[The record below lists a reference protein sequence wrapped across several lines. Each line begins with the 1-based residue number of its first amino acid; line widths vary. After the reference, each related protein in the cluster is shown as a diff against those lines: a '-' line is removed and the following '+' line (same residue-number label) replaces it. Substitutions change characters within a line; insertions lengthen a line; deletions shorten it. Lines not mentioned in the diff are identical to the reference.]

1 MNFPSIRIEG
11 QIFSGELLQRLDQP
25 DMPGQRSA
33 DFGLPSDVKVK
44 DEIARAWADAQ
55 DYWRIFQRK
64 LETQKLASTA
74 TTETR
79 QQWIVPL
86 LGLLGYQLEYQSRG
100 AELNGKIYAISHR
113 AVNRAQ
119 IPVHIVGYRDPAG
132 LDRKPENATLRMS
145 PHAMVQEYINLHDQL
160 YGIVTN
166 GATLRLLRDSFRLV
180 RLNYLEFDLDRM
192 FTDGLFADF
201 AVLYRLLHATRL
213 PATAEDAY
221 ACLIEK
227 YHQDAI
233 DQGTRIREGLS
244 EAVEHVIVSFAN
256 GFLAHPDNAALRQ
269 QITSEKLSAAEYYQ
283 CLLRL
288 IYRFLFL
295 LVIEERKLVFASGVP
310 LRRREIYERH
320 YSLQRMRCLAENPRH
335 VDRRQR
341 DLWLSI
347 LATFRLFESD
357 GPGEKIGISP
367 LAGELFGPDA
377 IGPLNT
383 CSLDNVT
390 ALEGFRSLILFRHP
404 GSRQVIRA
412 NYASLN
418 FEEFGSVYEGLLEY
432 APAFATVADRVTFA
446 FVKGDE
452 RAATG
457 SHYTPDELV
466 QPLIRH
472 SLDYLIADKLKEAR
486 EIANRQVGNRDVGN
500 RDIGNREREGGRYG
514 DQQLQ
519 GTQDLAGGDGS
530 LRASLPGHTALSRHG
545 DLRTDLSASTRVG
558 LGPGQHRGGVGA
570 AEHRRLYPLSEDRA
584 GQRGGIG
591 DGTLAGA
598 AAEAG
603 GAYLS
608 DTVGRA
614 GSGGAE
620 DAPGAHP
627 LPANEKGG
635 GGQCVDSGVSSPSAP
650 DPLAEYPSWYRQLV
664 GTAPPTCLRD
674 YSLLASHALLSL
686 RIADISCGSG
696 HILLAAARRVATELA
711 VVRTGEEQPSPTA
724 FRAAI
729 RDVIRECIYGVDLN
743 PLAVELCKVAL
754 WLEAHNPGQ
763 PLNFLDHHIKCG
775 NSIVGYVRR
784 EELDKGV
791 PDEAFKAL
799 PGDDKDVAAQ
809 WRKRNK
815 AERNERG
822 QQHLDFSPAVRGQLD
837 ALLSKWQSLSA
848 MPERSPAEID
858 AKRAK
863 FAEYAVSR
871 DAWTLKQI
879 AAIPIAQFYIPKT
892 IDNDNNLVSDA
903 QFRRYWNDAETPQ
916 GKATGLAWSTA
927 HEKRFF
933 HWFLEFPEIIEGGGF
948 DCILGNP
955 PYLGGRNIALRL
967 GYAFSSVNK
976 VLYPSAEGNC
986 DLVSSFFLQSAD
998 LLKTGGFVAYISTNT
1013 VCQGETRKGC
1023 LEVLLKR
1030 KYVIN
1035 FAWRSIRWPGKA
1047 AVTVSLIGL
1056 HKGTFNGVCSL
1067 DGKTVSSI
1075 NSFLEADTFDQDAF
1089 KLVCNSELSFKGSE
1103 PARGFML
1110 SSDEASKL
1118 LTEDCSNRDVI
1129 WPYLNGDDF
1138 YNSPELKPS
1147 RYVINFLDWPLS
1159 RAAQYPYAL
1168 RRIEEKVKPEWE
1180 KNDDKSNT
1188 SNWWWHRR
1196 RSEKLYAN
1204 LTEVGFGF
1212 AVGFTSKTG
1221 KFARVTSNV
1230 VFSNQLVVV
1239 CLPDFAHYAVLDSSF
1254 HEFWAWK
1261 YGSTMGSSTLRYT
1274 PSSVFETYPFP
1285 SHSRMVE
1292 LTLSHVGECYHDFR
1306 NSLMQLLWL
1315 GLTDIYNLFHSRD
1328 FSPALVAQVSKKPT
1342 DEAERGYQGLLELR
1356 RLHIELDTAVRDAYG
1371 WQDLALNHDFY
1382 EIETLPENDR
1392 VRYTISPA
1400 ARKELLKRLLALNHA
1415 RAAEETAVAAS
1426 TPVVK
1431 SNRGRKAKAVDAQGD
1446 LFG

>member
-25 DMPGQRSA
+25 DMPGQRPA

-64 LETQKLASTA
+64 LESQKLAATA

-213 PATAEDAY
+213 PASAEDASV
-221 ACLIEK
+221 CLIEK

-256 GFLAHPDNAALRQ
+256 GFLAHPDNEALCRQ
-269 QITSEKLSAAEYYQ
+269 VASGQLSSADYYQ

-320 YSLQRMRCLAENPRH
+320 YSLQRMRRLAENPRH
-335 VDRRQR
+335 VDRRQK

-347 LATFRLFESD
+347 LATFRLFEAD
-357 GPGEKIGISP
+357 GPGEKLGVSP

-383 CSLDNVT
+383 CSLDNIT

-404 GSRQVIRA
+404 GSNQIIRA

-432 APAFATVADRVTFA
+432 APVFNTVADKVTFA
-446 FVKGDE
+446 FVKGEE

-472 SLDYLIADKLKEAR
+472 SLDYLIADKLKEK
-486 EIANRQVGNRDVGN
+486 DK
-500 RDIGNREREGGRYG
+500 
-514 DQQLQ
+514 
-519 GTQDLAGGDGS
+519 
-530 LRASLPGHTALSRHG
+530 
-545 DLRTDLSASTRVG
+545 
-558 LGPGQHRGGVGA
+558 
-570 AEHRRLYPLSEDRA
+570 
-584 GQRGGIG
+584 
-591 DGTLAGA
+591 
-598 AAEAG
+598 
-603 GAYLS
+603 
-608 DTVGRA
+608 
-614 GSGGAE
+614 
-620 DAPGAHP
+620 
-627 LPANEKGG
+627 EK
-635 GGQCVDSGVSSPSAP
+635 
-650 DPLAEYPSWYRQLV
+650 
-664 GTAPPTCLRD
+664 
-674 YSLLASHALLSL
+674 ALLSL

-743 PLAVELCKVAL
+743 PLAIELCKVAL

-799 PGDDKDVAAQ
+799 PCDDKDVAAQ

-837 ALLSKWQSLSA
+837 ALLSKWQTLSA
-848 MPERSPAEID
+848 MPEQTPAQIE

-863 FAEYAVSR
+863 FDEYAASR
-871 DAWTLKQI
+871 DACTLKQI

-892 IDNDNNLVSDA
+892 VYGDHNLISDA
-903 QFRRYWNDAETPQ
+903 QFRRYWSNAETPQ
-916 GKATGLAWSTA
+916 GSATAMAWYTA
-927 HEKRFF
+927 HQKLAF
-933 HWFLEFPEIIEGGGF
+933 HWFLEFPEVIRESGF

-955 PYLGGRNIALRL
+955 PYLGDKKISGKYGHAFCEYAKWEYAPSGISDLVVYFLRRAFDLIKDKGMLALITTNSIKDGDLRL
-967 GYAFSSVNK
+967 GGLDQVVRNN
-976 VLYPSAEGNC
+976 GNI
-986 DLVSSFFLQSAD
+986 VFA
-998 LLKTGGFVAYISTNT
+998 
-1013 VCQGETRKGC
+1013 
-1023 LEVLLKR
+1023 
-1030 KYVIN
+1030 IN
-1035 FAWRSIRWPGKA
+1035 GMKWPGIA
-1047 AVTVSLIGL
+1047 NLSVALLSIV
-1056 HKGTFNGVCSL
+1056 KGEWQSKPRML
-1067 DGKTVSSI
+1067 DGKHVSHISTHFDDI
-1075 NSFLEADTFDQDAF
+1075 VDLAPPIEIHQNKERLYTGIYYHGDGFLLEEKEACEYIGKNSSL
-1089 KLVCNSELSFKGSE
+1089 K
-1103 PARGFML
+1103 R
-1110 SSDEASKL
+1110 
-1118 LTEDCSNRDVI
+1118 VI
-1129 WPYLNGDDF
+1129 WPAINGDEL
-1138 YNSPELKPS
+1138 NSDPYQKPS
-1147 RYVINFLDWPLS
+1147 RWIINFYDWPLHE
-1159 RAAQYPYAL
+1159 AQKYEIAFDHVVKY
-1168 RRIEEKVKPEWE
+1168 VKPERE
-1180 KNDDKSNT
+1180 KSGDQHGRDKWWQFLRPRMELINKVAGQKMCFVTAQT
-1188 SNWWWHRR
+1188 SKHFAFSAIPASWIVLQTAYVFVSENWG
-1196 RSEKLYAN
+1196 E
-1204 LTEVGFGF
+1204 F
-1212 AVGFTSKTG
+1212 AVLQSGIHY
-1221 KFARVTSNV
+1221 VW
-1230 VFSNQLVVV
+1230 V
-1239 CLPDFAHYAVLDSSF
+1239 CKYSGSLETRQRYLPSQCFV
-1254 HEFWAWK
+1254 
-1261 YGSTMGSSTLRYT
+1261 
-1274 PSSVFETYPFP
+1274 TYPFP
-1285 SHSRMVE
+1285 SEVNNDVIRE
-1292 LTLSHVGECYHDFR
+1292 IGNRYHNFR
-1306 NSLMQLLWL
+1306 KSLMISLGL
-1315 GLTDIYNLFHSRD
+1315 GLTDIYNLFHAR
-1328 FSPALVAQVSKKPT
+1328 ALTPSMVAHVSKKSL
-1342 DEAERGYQGLLELR
+1342 DIAEHGYDGLLDLR
-1356 RLHIELDTAVRDAYG
+1356 RLHVELDTAVRDAYG
-1371 WQDLALNHDFY
+1371 WQDLALDHDFY
-1382 EIETLPENDR
+1382 EIETLPKNDR
-1392 VRYTISPA
+1392 VRYTISPD
-1400 ARKELLKRLLALNHA
+1400 ARKELLKRLLALNHV
-1415 RAAEETAVAAS
+1415 RAAEETAKMAAEQPAKKARVKKQ
-1426 TPVVK
+1426 TVQHEGTTEPVLAMPKEFRLTLPPDVYAYRVIQQLLRVSGGEAPIRQIARAYAVLSDRTLVK
-1431 SNRGRKAKAVDAQGD
+1431 EIAESRGMDAIAKEWMGAAAQQVEVIRFMPMVKELIKREFVQWQGDGLDGTLRLTSDAKAGEDDVWIVADAAFALMLIRD
-1446 LFG
+1446 LPVAHAVKKPFVEIERSVSHVA